1 MLSFELDKEMEKDVL
16 RLVTSVGQIKKNLSP
31 HEESNLRPSD
41 SPLLCFTSE
50 PQRLY
55 GGWGLLR
62 SSYET
67 LHTARIYNVDSVMF
81 VNNVHGDSEFCLG
94 PKLAIRRKTS
104 FSILLVKPTETYLSD
119 IASSISISFVSTYFD
134 ISRSISCL
142 VSLSNIFDVHAW
154 WNSADAFSLAT
165 IFFGTE
171 YCTFLCDIERSVWH
185 PWTVTWGST
194 SNRLSSVS
202 KLYTVVLPFFSLSP
216 VFFRNVYTRKV
227 LYVWAVQFSFRL

>member
-1 MLSFELDKEMEKDVL
+1 
-16 RLVTSVGQIKKNLSP
+16 
-31 HEESNLRPSD
+31 
-41 SPLLCFTSE
+41 
-50 PQRLY
+50 
-55 GGWGLLR
+55 
-62 SSYET
+62 
-67 LHTARIYNVDSVMF
+67 MF
-81 VNNVHGDSEFCLG
+81 VNNVYGGSEFFLS
-94 PKLAIRRKTS
+94 PTLMIRQKTS
-104 FSILLVKPTETYLSD
+104 FSILLVKPSETYLSD

-171 YCTFLCDIERSVWH
+171 YCTFLCDIEQSVWH

>member
-1 MLSFELDKEMEKDVL
+1 MLSFELGKEMEKDVL
-16 RLVTSVGQIKKNLSP
+16 RLVTSVGQRKKIWVPTRNRTSYLRIPLSYAM
-31 HEESNLRPSD
+31 
-41 SPLLCFTSE
+41 
-50 PQRLY
+50 RLY
-55 GGWGLLR
+55 GGRGLLR

-171 YCTFLCDIERSVWH
+171 YCTFLCDIEQSVWR

-227 LYVWAVQFSFRL
+227 LYV